1 MRAGNIFFG
10 KSFFVQKK
18 CAITLFDKIYK
29 VNLMTAAMMVGGV
42 FVPAY
47 SSQRT
52 PEEQERIEKEREQR
66 VEKLIG
72 RICKSSP
79 LGKKIVESAIARGI
93 SIGIDGD
100 KGNSLGSYIPSM
112 KYVSLN
118 EKASD
123 AKLLSTIVHECRH
136 SEQTPV
142 HDHTYSIYDSVCEV
156 RAMEAD
162 AMAHECA
169 AVYQMRKAEPET
181 YGAFCERHG
190 GIMKAYE
197 TSFEAQKDPAAAKNE
212 AFKAWYD
219 HAEYVELYDRATVE
233 FMAMGSLHAGA
244 YKKEIPPKKMA
255 ENVGYVEPEFFT
267 SARASTVS
275 EKTAK
280 DAAKT
285 ERGHIRHALKIF
297 NRSKIKTSADKFFV
311 RAADGTVSA
320 PKQTVAADILLKQ
333 KRSAGR

>member
-1 MRAGNIFFG
+1 MTKAIFAGGMLIP
-10 KSFFVQKK
+10 V
-18 CAITLFDKIYK
+18 FD
-29 VNLMTAAMMVGGV
+29 
-42 FVPAY
+42 PP
-47 SSQRT
+47 QT
-52 PEEQERIEKEREQR
+52 PEERDRVEKEREQR
-66 VEKLIG
+66 VDRLID

-79 LGKKIVESAIARGI
+79 TGKKIVESAIARGI

-142 HDHTYSIYDSVCEV
+142 HDHTYSVYDSVCEV

-181 YGAFCERHG
+181 YEAFCERHG

-255 ENVGYVEPEFFT
+255 ENVGYVEPEFLPR
-267 SARASTVS
+267 RALRPFRKKRQRT
-275 EKTAK
+275 
-280 DAAKT
+280 
-285 ERGHIRHALKIF
+285 RLRP
-297 NRSKIKTSADKFFV
+297 N
-311 RAADGTVSA
+311 
-320 PKQTVAADILLKQ
+320 ADIFVTL
-333 KRSAGR
+333 

>member
-1 MRAGNIFFG
+1 MTKAIFAGGMLIP
-10 KSFFVQKK
+10 V
-18 CAITLFDKIYK
+18 FD
-29 VNLMTAAMMVGGV
+29 
-42 FVPAY
+42 PP
-47 SSQRT
+47 QT
-52 PEEQERIEKEREQR
+52 PEERDRVEKEREQR
-66 VEKLIG
+66 VDRLID

-79 LGKKIVESAIARGI
+79 TGKKIVESAIARGI

-136 SEQTPV
+136 TEQTPV
-142 HDHTYSIYDSVCEV
+142 QDQTYSVYDSVCEV

-181 YGAFCERHG
+181 YEAFCERHG

-197 TSFEAQKDPAAAKNE
+197 TSFEARKDPAAAKNE

-219 HAEYVELYDRATVE
+219 HAEYVELYDCATVE
-233 FMAMGSLHAGA
+233 FMAMGSLYSGA
-244 YKKEIPPKKMA
+244 YKKEIPPKEMA
-255 ENVGYVEPEFFT
+255 ENIGYVEPEFFT

-275 EKTAK
+275 EETAK
-280 DAAKT
+280 DAAKA

-320 PKQTVAADILLKQ
+320 PKQTAAADILLKQ
-333 KRSAGR
+333 NRSAGR

>member
-1 MRAGNIFFG
+1 MTKAIFAGGMLIP
-10 KSFFVQKK
+10 V
-18 CAITLFDKIYK
+18 FD
-29 VNLMTAAMMVGGV
+29 
-42 FVPAY
+42 PP
-47 SSQRT
+47 QT
-52 PEEQERIEKEREQR
+52 PEERDRVEKEREQR
-66 VEKLIG
+66 VDRLID

-79 LGKKIVESAIARGI
+79 TGKKIVESAIARGI

-112 KYVSLN
+112 RYVSLN

-136 SEQTPV
+136 SEQSPV
-142 HDHTYSIYDSVCEV
+142 HDHTYTVYASVCEV

-181 YGAFCERHG
+181 YAAFCKRHG
-190 GIMKAYE
+190 GIMQAYE
-197 TSFEAQKDPAAAKNE
+197 TSFEARKDPAAAKNE

-219 HAEYVELYDRATVE
+219 HAEYVELYDCATVE
-233 FMAMGSLHAGA
+233 FMAMGSLYSGA
-244 YKKEIPPKKMA
+244 YKKEIPPKEMA
-255 ENVGYVEPEFFT
+255 KNIGYVEPEFFT

-275 EKTAK
+275 EETAK

-320 PKQTVAADILLKQ
+320 PKQTAAADILLKQ
-333 KRSAGR
+333 NRSAGR

>member
-1 MRAGNIFFG
+1 MDR
-10 KSFFVQKK
+10 
-18 CAITLFDKIYK
+18 
-29 VNLMTAAMMVGGV
+29 
-42 FVPAY
+42 
-47 SSQRT
+47 
-52 PEEQERIEKEREQR
+52 
-66 VEKLIG
+66 LID

-79 LGKKIVESAIARGI
+79 TGKKIVESAIARGI

-142 HDHTYSIYDSVCEV
+142 HDHTYSVYDSVCEV

-181 YGAFCERHG
+181 YEAFCERHG

-233 FMAMGSLHAGA
+233 FMAVGSLYSGA
-244 YKKEIPPKKMA
+244 YKKEIPPKEMA
-255 ENVGYVEPEFFT
+255 ENIGYVEPEFFT

-275 EKTAK
+275 EKRQRT
-280 DAAKT
+280 
-285 ERGHIRHALKIF
+285 RLRP
-297 NRSKIKTSADKFFV
+297 N
-311 RAADGTVSA
+311 
-320 PKQTVAADILLKQ
+320 ADIFVTL
-333 KRSAGR
+333 

>member
-1 MRAGNIFFG
+1 MTKAIFAGGMLIP
-10 KSFFVQKK
+10 V
-18 CAITLFDKIYK
+18 FD
-29 VNLMTAAMMVGGV
+29 
-42 FVPAY
+42 PP
-47 SSQRT
+47 QT
-52 PEEQERIEKEREQR
+52 PEERDRVEKEREQR
-66 VEKLIG
+66 VDRLID

-79 LGKKIVESAIARGI
+79 TGKKIVESAIARGI

-142 HDHTYSIYDSVCEV
+142 HDHTYSVYDSVCEV

-181 YGAFCERHG
+181 YEAFCERHG

-197 TSFEAQKDPAAAKNE
+197 TSFEARKDPAAAKNE

-219 HAEYVELYDRATVE
+219 HAEYVELYDCATVE
-233 FMAMGSLHAGA
+233 FMAMGSLYSGA
-244 YKKEIPPKKMA
+244 YKKEIPPKEMA
-255 ENVGYVEPEFFT
+255 ENIGYVEPEFFT

-320 PKQTVAADILLKQ
+320 PKQTAAADILLKQ
-333 KRSAGR
+333 NRSAGR

>member
-1 MRAGNIFFG
+1 MTKAIFAGGMLIP
-10 KSFFVQKK
+10 V
-18 CAITLFDKIYK
+18 FD
-29 VNLMTAAMMVGGV
+29 
-42 FVPAY
+42 PP
-47 SSQRT
+47 QT
-52 PEEQERIEKEREQR
+52 PEERDRVEKEREQR
-66 VEKLIG
+66 VDRLID

-79 LGKKIVESAIARGI
+79 TGKKIVESAIARGI

-142 HDHTYSIYDSVCEV
+142 HDHTYSVYDSVCEV

-181 YGAFCERHG
+181 YEAFCERHG

-197 TSFEAQKDPAAAKNE
+197 TSFEARKDPAAAKNE

-219 HAEYVELYDRATVE
+219 HAEYVELYDCATVE
-233 FMAMGSLHAGA
+233 FMAMGSLYSGA
-244 YKKEIPPKKMA
+244 YKKEIPPKEMA
-255 ENVGYVEPEFFT
+255 ENIGYVEPEFFT

-275 EKTAK
+275 EETAK
-280 DAAKT
+280 DAAKA

-320 PKQTVAADILLKQ
+320 PKQTAAADILLKQ
-333 KRSAGR
+333 NRSAGR

>member
-1 MRAGNIFFG
+1 MTKAIFAGGMLIP
-10 KSFFVQKK
+10 V
-18 CAITLFDKIYK
+18 FD
-29 VNLMTAAMMVGGV
+29 
-42 FVPAY
+42 PP
-47 SSQRT
+47 QT
-52 PEEQERIEKEREQR
+52 PEERDRVEKEREQR
-66 VEKLIG
+66 VDRLID

-79 LGKKIVESAIARGI
+79 IGKKIVESAIARGI

-136 SEQTPV
+136 SEQSPV
-142 HDHTYSIYDSVCEV
+142 HDHTYTVYASVCEV

-181 YGAFCERHG
+181 YAAFCKRHG
-190 GIMKAYE
+190 GIMQAYE
-197 TSFEAQKDPAAAKNE
+197 TSFEARKDPAAAKNE

-219 HAEYVELYDRATVE
+219 HAEYVELYDCATVE
-233 FMAMGSLHAGA
+233 FMAMGSLYSGA
-244 YKKEIPPKKMA
+244 YKKEIPPKEMA
-255 ENVGYVEPEFFT
+255 ENIGYVEPEFFT

-275 EKTAK
+275 EETAK
-280 DAAKT
+280 DAAKA

-320 PKQTVAADILLKQ
+320 PKQTAAADILLKQ
-333 KRSAGR
+333 NRSAGR

>member
-1 MRAGNIFFG
+1 MTTAIIAGG
-10 KSFFVQKK
+10 MLVPV
-18 CAITLFDKIYK
+18 FDPPQAK
-29 VNLMTAAMMVGGV
+29 
-42 FVPAY
+42 
-47 SSQRT
+47 
-52 PEEQERIEKEREQR
+52 EEMERIEKEREKR
-66 VEKLIG
+66 VDGLIN

-136 SEQTPV
+136 SEQSPV
-142 HDHTYSIYDSVCEV
+142 HDHTYTVYASVCEV

-162 AMAHECA
+162 AMAHDCA

-181 YGAFCERHG
+181 YAAFSKRHG

-197 TSFEAQKDPAAAKNE
+197 TSFEARKDPAAAKNE

-219 HAEYVELYDRATVE
+219 HAEYVELYDCATVE
-233 FMAMGSLHAGA
+233 FMAMGSLYSGA
-244 YKKEIPPKKMA
+244 YKKEIPPKEMA
-255 ENVGYVEPEFFT
+255 ENIGYVEPEFFT

-275 EKTAK
+275 EETAK

-297 NRSKIKTSADKFFV
+297 NRSKVKTSADKFFV

-320 PKQTVAADILLKQ
+320 PKQTAAADILLKQ
-333 KRSAGR
+333 NRSAGR

>member
-1 MRAGNIFFG
+1 MTKAIFAGGMLIP
-10 KSFFVQKK
+10 V
-18 CAITLFDKIYK
+18 FD
-29 VNLMTAAMMVGGV
+29 
-42 FVPAY
+42 PP
-47 SSQRT
+47 QT
-52 PEEQERIEKEREQR
+52 PEERDRVEKEREQR
-66 VEKLIG
+66 VDRLID

-79 LGKKIVESAIARGI
+79 TGKKIVESAIARGI

-142 HDHTYSIYDSVCEV
+142 HDHTYSVYDSVCEV

-181 YGAFCERHG
+181 YEAFCERHG

-197 TSFEAQKDPAAAKNE
+197 TSFEARKDPAAAKNE

-219 HAEYVELYDRATVE
+219 HAEYVELYDCATVE
-233 FMAMGSLHAGA
+233 FMAMGSLYSGA
-244 YKKEIPPKKMA
+244 YKKEIPSKEMA
-255 ENVGYVEPEFFT
+255 ENIGYVEPEFFT

-275 EKTAK
+275 EETAK
-280 DAAKT
+280 DAAKA

-320 PKQTVAADILLKQ
+320 PKQTAAADILLKQ
-333 KRSAGR
+333 NRSAGR

>member
-1 MRAGNIFFG
+1 MTKAIFAGGMLIP
-10 KSFFVQKK
+10 
-18 CAITLFDKIYK
+18 
-29 VNLMTAAMMVGGV
+29 V
-42 FVPAY
+42 FAPP
-47 SSQRT
+47 QT
-52 PEEQERIEKEREQR
+52 PEERDRVEKEREQR
-66 VEKLIG
+66 VDRLID

-79 LGKKIVESAIARGI
+79 IGKKIVESAIARGI

-142 HDHTYSIYDSVCEV
+142 HDHTYSVYDSVCEV

-181 YGAFCERHG
+181 YEAFCERHG

-197 TSFEAQKDPAAAKNE
+197 TSFEARKDPAAAKNE

-219 HAEYVELYDRATVE
+219 HAEYVELYDCATVE
-233 FMAMGSLHAGA
+233 FMAMGSLYSGA
-244 YKKEIPPKKMA
+244 YKKEIPPKEMA
-255 ENVGYVEPEFFT
+255 ENIGYVEPEFFT

-275 EKTAK
+275 EETAK

-320 PKQTVAADILLKQ
+320 PKQTAAAGILLKQ
-333 KRSAGR
+333 NRSAGR

>member
-1 MRAGNIFFG
+1 MTKAIFAGGMLIP
-10 KSFFVQKK
+10 V
-18 CAITLFDKIYK
+18 FD
-29 VNLMTAAMMVGGV
+29 
-42 FVPAY
+42 PP
-47 SSQRT
+47 QT
-52 PEEQERIEKEREQR
+52 PEERDRVEKERKQR
-66 VEKLIG
+66 VDRLID

-79 LGKKIVESAIARGI
+79 TGKKIVESAIARGI

-142 HDHTYSIYDSVCEV
+142 HDHTYSVYDSVCEV

-181 YGAFCERHG
+181 YEAFCERHG

-197 TSFEAQKDPAAAKNE
+197 TSFEARKDPAAAKNE

-219 HAEYVELYDRATVE
+219 HAEYVELYDCATVE
-233 FMAMGSLHAGA
+233 FMAMGSLYSGA

-255 ENVGYVEPEFFT
+255 ENIGYVEPEFFT

-320 PKQTVAADILLKQ
+320 PKQTAAADILLKQ
-333 KRSAGR
+333 NRSAGR